1 MNGPFGNMFPYTNF
15 HEMNLDWVIQIAKDF
30 LDQYTHIETLIQE
43 GEDTI
48 QGKTDHSVE
57 VLEAK
62 KVEIEGLLNSWY
74 TDHSEDIAGELAD
87 ALEDLNA
94 WYTEHSE
101 DIAGELA
108 QAITDFDTAADAKAA
123 LAISTIPGDYSEV
136 AAQALAAIKGVGTM
150 ISNSTTL
157 DTYTNNTKSAKNFP
171 INSIVMVGQTNI
183 GLLDYPDQ
191 IPPYSGTGTYITYCD
206 SLGVTRGIVQLYISA
221 YGGMMAYRYKYGTG
235 SEFTNW
241 MTPIQGQNLMIINE
255 EGLSTLT
262 KTTKSVLNFPINT
275 IQLIGTSGSS
285 INMVD
290 FPGECD
296 GRGTYITTGFSV
308 RSDGFGKTIL
318 YIDPYGRMYTNFYY
332 NDTHGWAGWRLVSE
346 NKCYVNCPFPNAEAG
361 FTSEY
366 DLVAGQTYYMKTNI
380 ASNVNSIK
388 RFNVFVENHSEE
400 YVSVFDSY
408 VKYTPSNSGKLRVAN
423 RNSYTGTMILE
434 VRPDTPENR
443 LVWETPREYHVD
455 ASGTVTD
462 QTNLTDL
469 ILSFVKGYDP
479 DHEDDST
486 YLWQDESPKVIYI
499 HSGTYNIF
507 NEYVAET
514 QEASPR
520 LHPMSDIPADQPAQ
534 KWFGKYNAIIP
545 PNTKLI
551 GVGDVILQFTPT
563 TSEIGEGASKTWSPL
578 NVKSEVYVENIT
590 ILAKNCR
597 YGIHDDPGTG
607 KYGNTK
613 HIYKNVKV
621 NYIED
626 STSFGRLN
634 TLGFGFNQNGYYLFE
649 DCEFRYDGSHAHGV
663 FYGHDSGVG
672 HATIIIKDCII
683 ESNNSSESKAVR
695 LQTIQSTSTNPSH
708 NFVRIDNS
716 YLAYGLNYDL
726 YSTTALQAFEV
737 VALHSGNPSITTTKP
752 SGNTT
757 ENPYPAQIYN

>member
-30 LDQYTHIETLIQE
+30 LDQYTHIETIIQE

-62 KVEIEGLLNSWY
+62 KVEIEGLLDAWY
-74 TDHSEDIAGELAD
+74 REHSEDIAGELAD

-94 WYTEHSE
+94 WYTEHSG
-101 DIAGELA
+101 DISAALT

-171 INSIVMVGQTNI
+171 LNSIVMVGQTNI
-183 GLLDYPDQ
+183 GLLDYPDL

-206 SLGVTRGIVQLYISA
+206 SLGVTRGIAQLYISG
-221 YGGMMAYRYKYGTG
+221 YGGMMAYRYKYGST
-235 SEFTNW
+235 SEFSNW
-241 MTPIQGQNLMIINE
+241 MSPVQGQNLMITNE
-255 EGLSTLT
+255 TGLSTIT
-262 KTTKSVLNFPINT
+262 KTTKSVLNFPTNT
-275 IQLIGTSGSS
+275 IQLVGVLGSS

-290 FPGECD
+290 YPGEMD
-296 GRGTYITTGFSV
+296 GRGTYITTGFAV
-308 RSDGFGKTIL
+308 RSDGAGKSVI
-318 YIDPYGRMYTNFYY
+318 YIDPHGRMYTNFYF
-332 NDTHGWAGWRLVSE
+332 NDTRGWSGWIMASDDVY
-346 NKCYVNCPFPNAEAG
+346 YVKCPFPSAEAG
-361 FTSEY
+361 YTS
-366 DLVAGQTYYMKTNI
+366 DFDFVAGKTYYMRTNVQSDI
-380 ASNVNSIK
+380 NNQYM
-388 RFNVFVENHSEE
+388 FNVFTVDHSD
-400 YVSVFDSY
+400 YFARTFDCWT
-408 VKYTPSNSGKLRVAN
+408 KFTPQYSGKLRVAN
-423 RNSYTGTMILE
+423 RNSYEGTMVLE
-434 VRPDTPENR
+434 VRPDTPANR
-443 LVWETPREYHVD
+443 LIWETPREYHVD

-486 YLWQDESPKVIYI
+486 ALYQDESPKVIYI
-499 HSGTYNIF
+499 HNGTYNIF

-520 LHPMSDIPADQPAQ
+520 LHPMSDIPDDQPAQ

-551 GVGDVILQFTPT
+551 GVGDVVLQFTPT
-563 TSEIGEGASKTWSPL
+563 TSEIGVGASLTWSPL

-621 NYIED
+621 HYIED
-626 STSFGRLN
+626 STSYGRLN

-649 DCEFRYDGSHAHGV
+649 DCKFSYEGNNAHGI

-683 ESNNSSESKAVR
+683 ESDNSSESKAVR
-695 LQTIQSTSTNPSH
+695 LQTIQSTSLNPSH
-708 NFVRIDNS
+708 NYVRIDNS
-716 YLAYGLNYDL
+716 YLAYGINYNL
-726 YSTTALQAFEV
+726 YGTTSLQAFEV

>member
-15 HEMNLDWVIQIAKDF
+15 HEMNLDWIIQIAKDF
-30 LDQYTHIETLIQE
+30 LDQYTHIQE
-43 GEDTI
+43 IIEQGEADI
-48 QGKTDHSVE
+48 DEKAAAALE
-57 VLEAK
+57 ALEAK
-62 KVEIEGLLNSWY
+62 ETELEGLLDAWY
-74 TDHSEDIAGELAD
+74 TEHSEDIAGELAD
-87 ALEDLNA
+87 ALENLNA

-108 QAITDFDTAADAKAA
+108 QAITDFGTAADEKAA

-150 ISNSTTL
+150 ISDSTTL
-157 DTYTNNTKSAKNFP
+157 DTYTNDTKSAKKFP

-183 GLLDYPDQ
+183 GLLDYPDM

-206 SLGVTRGIVQLYISA
+206 ALGVTRGITQLYISA
-221 YGGMMAYRYKYGTG
+221 SGMMAYRYKYGT
-235 SEFTNW
+235 SDEFTNW
-241 MTPIQGQNLMIINE
+241 MTPMQGQNYMITTEAIL
-255 EGLSTLT
+255 GSLT
-262 KTTKSVLNFPINT
+262 KTSKSVLDFPINS
-275 IQLIGTSGSS
+275 IQLVGTAGTG

-290 FPGECD
+290 YPGECD
-296 GRGTYITTGFSV
+296 GRGTYITNGFSV
-308 RSDGFGKTIL
+308 RSDGVGKTIL
-318 YIDPYGRMYTNFYY
+318 YIDPYGRMYINIYY
-332 NDTHGWAGWRLVSE
+332 NDTLGWSGWIMASDDVYYV
-346 NKCYVNCPFPNAEAG
+346 KCAFPNAEAG
-361 FTSEY
+361 YTS
-366 DLVAGQTYYMKTNI
+366 DFDFVAGKTYYMRTNI
-380 ASNVNSIK
+380 QSDINNQNM
-388 RFNVFVENHSEE
+388 FNVFVVDHSDHFART
-400 YVSVFDSY
+400 FDCWT
-408 VKYTPSNSGKLRVAN
+408 KFTPQYDGKLRVAN
-423 RNSYTGTMILE
+423 RNSYEGTMILE
-434 VRPDTPENR
+434 VRPDTPANR
-443 LVWETPREYHVD
+443 LIWETPREYHVD
-455 ASGTVTD
+455 ATGTITD
-462 QTNLTDL
+462 QTNFTDL

-479 DHEDDST
+479 DNENDST
-486 YLWQDESPKVIYI
+486 ALYQDESPKIIYV
-499 HSGTYNIF
+499 HTGTYNVF

-520 LHPMSDIPADQPAQ
+520 LHPMSDIPADQPAN

-590 ILAKNCR
+590 IQAKNCR

-649 DCEFRYDGSHAHGV
+649 DCEFSYDGSHAHGV

-672 HATIIIKDCII
+672 HATIIIKNCII
-683 ESNNSSESKAVR
+683 KSSNSSESKAVR

-716 YLAYGLNYDL
+716 YLAYGINYDL
-726 YSTTALQAFEV
+726 YSETALQAFEV
-737 VALHSGNPSITTTKP
+737 VALKSGNPSTTTTKP
-752 SGNTT
+752 AGNTT